1 MRRAIAALVTTVATG
16 FALTACGSSSRSE
29 AKPTPPT
36 KPAAQRIHEALVAA
50 DCKVYGPPDQPYD
63 AVLLTD
69 SDDRLGEGVQK
80 AIREQAA
87 FGDAELD
94 IRKIVGDEKVS
105 TESMESHAINYLT
118 RAKDSAKQDQD
129 MFQAKLDGNDTLA
142 DLKLMMRATGKGP
155 TLSDFRERYQKAAA
169 KRGYTYSLDGCKK
182 S

>member
-16 FALTACGSSSRSE
+16 FALTACGNSSGAE
-29 AKPTPPT
+29 ANSTPSA
-36 KPAAQRIHEALVAA
+36 KPAAQRTHEALVAA
-50 DCKVYGPPDQPYD
+50 DCKVYGPPDQPYE

-69 SDDRLGEGVQK
+69 SDDRLREGVQK

-94 IRKIVGDEKVS
+94 VREIVGDDNAS
-105 TESMESHAINYLT
+105 SDSMESHAINYLT
-118 RAKDSAKQDQD
+118 RAKDNAKQDQD
-129 MFQAKLDGNDTLA
+129 MFQAKLDGNESLA
-142 DLKLMMRATGKGP
+142 NLKLMMRTTGKGP

-169 KRGYTYSLDGCKK
+169 KRGYTYSLNGCKK

>member
-16 FALTACGSSSRSE
+16 FMLTACGSSSGPE
-29 AKPTPPT
+29 AKPTLST

-69 SDDRLGEGVQK
+69 SDGRLREGVQK
-80 AIREQAA
+80 AIREQAT

-94 IRKIVGDEKVS
+94 IREIVGDEKADS
-105 TESMESHAINYLT
+105 DSMESHAINYLT
-118 RAKDSAKQDQD
+118 RAKGNAKQDQD
-129 MFQAKLDGNDTLA
+129 MFQAKLDGNESLA
-142 DLKLMMRATGKGP
+142 NLKLMMRATDKGP

-169 KRGYTYSLDGCKK
+169 KRGYSYSLDGCR
-182 S
+182 